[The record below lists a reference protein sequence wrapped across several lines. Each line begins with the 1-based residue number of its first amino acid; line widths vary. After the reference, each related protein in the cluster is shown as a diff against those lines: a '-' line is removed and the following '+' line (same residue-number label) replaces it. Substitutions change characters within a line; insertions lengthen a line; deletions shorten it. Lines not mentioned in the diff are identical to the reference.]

1 MKIKLLTIYLL
12 FFTLF
17 SSQVYSWTNN
27 DINTFKKNCMK
38 TAIEIGSYAVAKSYC
53 DCATKKFSSNFTVK
67 EITSLGVS
75 GIKTNAL
82 SLRIMQECAN
92 KSIK

>member
-1 MKIKLLTIYLL
+1 MKYKLFTIYLFL
-12 FFTLF
+12 FA
-17 SSQVYSWTNN
+17 SQVFSWTNN
-27 DINTFKKNCMK
+27 DKNTFKEECMK
-38 TAIEIGSYAVAKSYC
+38 TAIEIGSHAVAKSYC

-67 EITSLGVS
+67 ELTSLGES

-82 SLRIMQECAN
+82 SLRIMQDCAN